1 MTRRSKVYSLIGISL
16 LALLIFSGCNA
27 NVGASTPTLPSTTD
41 LPPADTIT
49 PVEQASSTPL
59 PGKVILIAPDMATA
73 QAKSAQALMQELA
86 DASGLVLVVKPSL
99 QVSDITPEWRIVF
112 LLNMD
117 DNLAIALASA
127 PQVQFVVVS
136 SYDIGLT
143 PNLSVIRFQSESQAF
158 LAGYLSILIASDW
171 RAGALLPI
179 DEPLGTTLEAA
190 FMNGGQYFCGICNP
204 YYAPLVRFPV
214 STRLPAN
221 SDPDT
226 WAAAVDQLNQYLV
239 YVIYVDPQVSEPD
252 LLASLAQQ
260 GYILVG
266 GQTPPDNIR
275 SKWAATIT
283 GDAVSPLHDIWD
295 SLLAGQGGQVVNAG
309 LLITD
314 INPDLFSEGK
324 QRLVND
330 LLEKLDAGLVYPGEV
345 PLP

>member
-1 MTRRSKVYSLIGISL
+1 MTRRSIVFKLIGISL
-16 LALLIFSGCNA
+16 LVLFVFSACNA

-41 LPPADTIT
+41 LPPADTVA
-49 PVEQASSTPL
+49 PVEQASSTPP
-59 PGKVILIAPDMATA
+59 PGKVILIAPDISTA
-73 QAKSAQALMQELA
+73 QAQSAQTLMQELA
-86 DASGLVLVVKPSL
+86 AASGLVLEIKPSL
-99 QVSDITPEWRIVF
+99 KVNEITPEWRIVF

-127 PQVQFVVVS
+127 PQVQFVVIS

-171 RAGALLPI
+171 RAGALLPS
-179 DEPLGTTLEAA
+179 DEPLGTTLEDA

-204 YYAPLVRFPV
+204 YYAPMVRFPV
-214 STRLPAN
+214 SARLPAN

-226 WAAAVDQLNQYLV
+226 WTAAVDQLNQYLV

-252 LLASLAQQ
+252 LLTSLAQQ

-266 GQTPPDNIR
+266 GQTPPDNVR
-275 SKWAATIT
+275 PVWAATIT
-283 GDAVSPLHDIWD
+283 GDAVSPLRDMWD
-295 SLLAGQGGQVVNAG
+295 SLLAGQGGQVVKAG
-309 LLITD
+309 LLVTD
-314 INPDLFSEGK
+314 INPDLFSVGK

-330 LLEKLDAGLVYPGEV
+330 LLEKLDSGLVYPGEV
-345 PLP
+345 PLQ